1 MSREMDKSAHAG
13 KLLRAMTEIDDRFL
27 MEAMTE
33 EEKRLFQ
40 GGSEGASGQTM
51 KTEGPAAE
59 QDSRTMKTEGQP
71 VEPGL
76 SRDQP
81 KPGRRRL
88 RRYSTWALTA
98 AACLTVVI
106 IGRYV
111 SVSSIK
117 NEATRQEVISR
128 ETAAA
133 DDAQRSDADAIVSS
147 KAAEEQEAVPEAA
160 AEVAEDPAQAQMEEV
175 PEEAAAQEYS
185 AEESVK
191 APADAASE
199 EAAAQEY
206 SAEESVKAPADA
218 ASEKAAAQTFS
229 TEMAGAA
236 GAVGSA
242 LLMPNPYIDA
252 QTLEEAE
259 QAAGFSITLPQRKGS
274 GETVLYRAIK
284 DQMIEV
290 IYKDEYNREVCR
302 IRKGRNMEDDIS
314 GVSYEYAVYEM
325 LTGDGLEITVAGE
338 GKDDWTTAVW
348 TQEAEDGNRYSYSI
362 SSGRTG
368 MTGDEVMK
376 MAQEMTA
383 EK

>member
-51 KTEGPAAE
+51 KTKGPAAE
-59 QDSRTMKTEGQP
+59 KDSRTMKTEGQP
-71 VEPGL
+71 VEPGV

-199 EAAAQEY
+199 
-206 SAEESVKAPADA
+206 
-218 ASEKAAAQTFS
+218 KAAAQTFS

-242 LLMPNPYIDA
+242 LLMPKPYIDA

-259 QAAGFSITLPQRKGS
+259 QAAGFSITLPQRKDS